1 MAKKEKLEKLEK
13 SKAFDTCDEALRHID
28 KLLAVKNLTGRLHA
42 HNETGQISY
51 SWSVTWKEKA

>member
-1 MAKKEKLEKLEK
+1 VAKKEKLEK

-28 KLLAVKNLTGRLHA
+28 KLLAVKNLTGRLHSA
-42 HNETGQISY
+42 PIERDKH

>member
-13 SKAFDTCDEALRHID
+13 SKAFDTCDAALRHID
-28 KLLAVKNLTGRLHA
+28 KLLAVKNLTGRLHSA
-42 HNETGQISY
+42 PIERDKH